1 MSRLTPLQERKES
14 KSSIISVLAILV
26 AAMSIT
32 SCIGF
37 STLVQPFQGI
47 FKQLGAEIPFPTGL
61 ILLSYPWLWLGAV
74 FSGATWWFHRQRRL
88 SKSWAVGILSSI
100 AISTVTYLVVG
111 TYLLYLTMFNI
122 FDSVK

>member
-61 ILLSYPWLWLGAV
+61 ILLSYPWLALAGCSFQWC
-74 FSGATWWFHRQRRL
+74 H
-88 SKSWAVGILSSI
+88 
-100 AISTVTYLVVG
+100 LVVPSS
-111 TYLLYLTMFNI
+111 TTI
-122 FDSVK
+122 I